1 MHKKRY
7 ETPAD
12 YKIFRIIV
20 FKTMDS
26 VLVLKININIITLT
40 FEMMPI
46 DPVCGIEMDQELA
59 IIHSHKNKTYYFCC
73 DGCKRI
79 FARKPHKYSK

>member
-26 VLVLKININIITLT
+26 V
-40 FEMMPI
+40 
-46 DPVCGIEMDQELA
+46 GIE
-59 IIHSHKNKTYYFCC
+59 NKY
-73 DGCKRI
+73 
-79 FARKPHKYSK
+79 KYNNVNIRNDAC